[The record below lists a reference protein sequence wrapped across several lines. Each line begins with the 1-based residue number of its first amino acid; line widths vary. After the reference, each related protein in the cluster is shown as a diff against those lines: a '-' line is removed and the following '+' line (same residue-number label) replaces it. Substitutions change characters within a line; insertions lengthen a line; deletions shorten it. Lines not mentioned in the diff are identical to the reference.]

1 MAPPVP
7 GPPHKHLA
15 RLAGHWSGTERMPP
29 SEWVPRAVVAAAD
42 IRATVTAGGF
52 VVSWRYAQYQ
62 RNREVYAGQGVLWID
77 PGVRTDAAPG
87 IRPDTDRVV
96 LDWWD
101 SMGGAH
107 QRFTGGWEADTLT
120 LRNAGPRGH
129 SRGTWTL
136 EGDRLLRV
144 LEVSPDGASWAV
156 AMSGT
161 YTRG

>member
-7 GPPHKHLA
+7 GPSHQRLA

-29 SEWVPRAVVAAAD
+29 SQWVSREMVAAAD
-42 IRATVTAGGF
+42 IRASVVAGGF
-52 VVSWRYAQYQ
+52 VLSWRYAQHQ
-62 RNREVYAGQGVLWID
+62 GNREAYAGQGVLWID
-77 PGVRTDAAPG
+77 PETDG
-87 IRPDTDRVV
+87 VV

-107 QRFTGGWEADTLT
+107 QRFTGAWEGDTLT
-120 LRNAGPRGH
+120 LRSQTSRGH

-136 EGDRLLRV
+136 DGDRLNRV
-144 LEVSPDGASWAV
+144 LEVSPEGETWVVS
-156 AMSGT
+156 MSGT